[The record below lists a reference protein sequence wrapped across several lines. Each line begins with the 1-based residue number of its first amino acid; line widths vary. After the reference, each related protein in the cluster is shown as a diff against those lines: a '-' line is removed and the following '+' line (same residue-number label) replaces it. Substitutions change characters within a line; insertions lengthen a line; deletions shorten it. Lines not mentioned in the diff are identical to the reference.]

1 MVAIDRAHAGNGCA
15 TFPPLRVRGSRGL
28 TALWRLARRAL
39 NVLRGSHKLGRVDHS
54 QQERGEMHA
63 DPEARPSPAPF
74 PTPTS
79 GPT

>member
-15 TFPPLRVRGSRGL
+15 PLPPLRVRAGSRGL
-28 TALWRLARRAL
+28 TVLWRLARRAL

-63 DPEARPSPAPF
+63 DPEARPSSAPF
-74 PTPTS
+74 SAPT
-79 GPT
+79 